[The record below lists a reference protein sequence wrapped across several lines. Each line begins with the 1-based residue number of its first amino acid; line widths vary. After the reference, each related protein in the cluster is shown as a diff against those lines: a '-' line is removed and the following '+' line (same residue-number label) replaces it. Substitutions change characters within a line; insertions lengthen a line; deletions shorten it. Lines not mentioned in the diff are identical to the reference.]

1 MGAEPGGVADADP
14 GRAVVGQPDRP
25 HDAAAAIADGAHAG
39 PHPPPAAAHGQRLF
53 AAGAA
58 DRGAGAADGA
68 ERAAD
73 RRVGQAAAG
82 AVPLPVPVRAVLH
95 RGGRVQHAEQ
105 PLPDLGSAGLR
116 RDRRHPD
123 DAGILRGAHPARLR
137 AGADGRREL
146 PPRVAVVAR

>member
-39 PHPPPAAAHGQRLF
+39 PHPPPAAAHGHRLF

-68 ERAAD
+68 EQPQPAHD
-73 RRVGQAAAG
+73 GTVRR
-82 AVPLPVPVRAVLH
+82 
-95 RGGRVQHAEQ
+95 RGLA
-105 PLPDLGSAGLR
+105 
-116 RDRRHPD
+116 
-123 DAGILRGAHPARLR
+123 
-137 AGADGRREL
+137 
-146 PPRVAVVAR
+146 PRP